1 MNHILEQYLIAI
13 VHNCPTEW
21 HKFHHLV
28 EWSYNTSIHSSTG
41 MTPYEIVYGKPPSSI
56 LEYVL
61 GTSTNE
67 VVDSK
72 LTTRTVI
79 HEKLKRRLL
88 RAQKEMKHFA
98 DAKRRSNN
106 FEVGQW
112 VHVKLRPCIINC
124 QTNFFGPFE
133 ITEPIGKVAYRL
145 CLPEN
150 SKIHL
155 VLHSSLLWPHY
166 GPLLTNSNALPP
178 HAINNNPILEPLAIL
193 SQKMDTSTSPPTKMV
208 II

>member
-1 MNHILEQYLIAI
+1 MFLALP
-13 VHNCPTEW
+13 PT
-21 HKFHHLV
+21 KLL
-28 EWSYNTSIHSSTG
+28 T
-41 MTPYEIVYGKPPSSI
+41 PSSPP
-56 LEYVL
+56 EQWFMRNWNDDFCEHRKKW
-61 GTSTNE
+61 ST
-67 VVDSK
+67 
-72 LTTRTVI
+72 
-79 HEKLKRRLL
+79 L
-88 RAQKEMKHFA
+88 RC
-98 DAKRRSNN
+98 SNN